1 MIEEK
6 RDAEAKRL
14 MEKWNKQIILDTR
27 KIDIYKMPKL
37 RGKQKKPKTEEK
49 TINIPDV
56 IDAENDDKN
65 AEMIRENNREPDTQ
79 GK

>member
-1 MIEEK
+1 MKIKKKNEIIIEEPK
-6 RDAEAKRL
+6 NE
-14 MEKWNKQIILDTR
+14 EINEENLD
-27 KIDIYKMPKL
+27 KKDNVKL

-65 AEMIRENNREPDTQ
+65 TEMIYIN
-79 GK
+79 